1 MGLRGQ
7 AVEIGDPITFIVEE
21 CCSCGVPFAMTEYLK
36 KERLKDKTSF
46 YCPNGH
52 SQSYVGKSDERLRK
66 EAEEARK
73 QAEQLAAEAQLRAQ
87 AERDQ
92 RLAAERE
99 LKRHRS
105 RAKGGACPVCK
116 RTFVQVTRHMKTQHP
131 DFTP

>member
-1 MGLRGQ
+1 MRGETI
-7 AVEIGDPITFIVEE
+7 AVTKTVEFFIES
-21 CCSCGVPFAMTEYLK
+21 CCNCGVLFGITDELHSELLRK
-36 KERLKDKTSF
+36 KEVKKF

-52 SQSYVGKSDERLRK
+52 EQWYLGKSDKKLLT
-66 EAEEARK
+66 EAETAKRN
-73 QAEQLAAEAQLRAQ
+73 AEAALQ

-92 RLAAERE
+92 RLATERNLKATETE